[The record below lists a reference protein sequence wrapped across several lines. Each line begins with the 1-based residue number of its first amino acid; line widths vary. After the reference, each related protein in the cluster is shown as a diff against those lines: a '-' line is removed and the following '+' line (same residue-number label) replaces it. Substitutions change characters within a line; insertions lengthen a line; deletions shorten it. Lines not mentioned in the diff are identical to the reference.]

1 MSRSNLFT
9 SLAVV
14 ALTALP
20 PATLFAAEAREE
32 PVGLILS
39 ATDGKV
45 LRANTET
52 PLAARAG
59 DILFSGDSLR
69 AVGSPANF
77 LYCPGKSS
85 QTLAPGGEVF
95 LDTKQLKVKSGKLDP
110 PKPVNA
116 CFLPTVVRV
125 AVASQQHY
133 GVSMT
138 RGLAKPEG
146 DVLAFNALPAN
157 IQAELGPLEQAI
169 QANPNDTQSIIEE
182 AAIFDRAK
190 LQPNAL
196 AAYRKAA

>member
-1 MSRSNLFT
+1 MTRSNLFT
-9 SLAVV
+9 ALAAV
-14 ALTALP
+14 ALTVVPSAFLS
-20 PATLFAAEAREE
+20 AAETREE

-39 ATDGKV
+39 AADGKV

-85 QTLAPGGEVF
+85 QTLAPGGEVL
-95 LDTKQLKVKSGKLDP
+95 LDTKQLKVKSGKLDS

-116 CFLPTVVRV
+116 CFLPQLVRV

-146 DVLAFNALPAN
+146 DLIAFDALPPAVKTA
-157 IQAELGPLEQAI
+157 IGPFEQALR
-169 QANPNDTQSIIEE
+169 ANPADASSLVEE
-182 AAIFDRAK
+182 ATVFEQNK
-190 LQPNAL
+190 LEANAL
-196 AAYRKAA
+196 AA